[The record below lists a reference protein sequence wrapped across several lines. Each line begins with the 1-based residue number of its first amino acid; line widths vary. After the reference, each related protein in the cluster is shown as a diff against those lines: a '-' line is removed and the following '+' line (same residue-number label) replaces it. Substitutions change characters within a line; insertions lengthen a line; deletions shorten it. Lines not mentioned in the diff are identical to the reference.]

1 MKKSVKIPK
10 EIGNY
15 IIDEDSVIGKGS
27 YGKIHFASRRGS
39 DAKIAC
45 KVISKKPLINLS
57 IYNESMM
64 KETQEQFEREITV
77 TFFLLS
83 STKN

>member
-1 MKKSVKIPK
+1 MKKLHRIPK

-15 IIDEDSVIGKGS
+15 RIDEDSTIGKGS
-27 YGKIHFASRRGS
+27 YGKIHIASRRG
-39 DAKIAC
+39 DNAKIAC

-64 KETQEQFEREITV
+64 KETQEQFER
-77 TFFLLS
+77 
-83 STKN
+83 